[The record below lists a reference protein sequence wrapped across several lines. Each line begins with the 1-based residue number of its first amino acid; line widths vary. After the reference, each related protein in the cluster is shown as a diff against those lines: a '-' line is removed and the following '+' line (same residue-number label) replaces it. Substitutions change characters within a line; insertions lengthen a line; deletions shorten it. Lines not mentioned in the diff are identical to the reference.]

1 MTEENPAYLELA
13 DSIER
18 DIADLPAGSKL
29 PSENEL
35 AAEHDVSRITA
46 RAALME
52 LESRHLVVRTRGSG
66 TFVALRIPYPI
77 RAGAPASWS
86 AIVSA
91 SGHTPDHRYT
101 SITGVRATAQVA
113 RDLLIP
119 RGHGVTKVERLNL
132 VDGKVTGTQVS
143 YLPAAD
149 VPDLAHVLAE
159 GGSLTQA
166 LIDHYGRTPERW
178 SSRAEL
184 ATLSGDTAAQLE
196 VTGRPPA
203 WKIDSV
209 NVCTTAGRP
218 IEVTQGWMRA
228 DAFRVF
234 LVAGPGDN
242 DAMLGANT

>member
-1 MTEENPAYLELA
+1 MTEQQPAYLELA
-13 DSIER
+13 DSLESSLQN
-18 DIADLPAGSKL
+18 LPAGAKL

-77 RAGAPASWS
+77 RAGMAASWS
-86 AIVSA
+86 ATVEVA
-91 SGHTPDHRYT
+91 GHTPEHRYLNVT
-101 SITGVRATAQVA
+101 DVRATASVA

-119 RGHGVTKVERLNL
+119 RGRMVTKIERLNL
-132 VDGKVTGTQVS
+132 VDGKVAGVQTS
-143 YLPAAD
+143 YLPSAD
-149 VPDLAHVLAE
+149 VPGLADVLE
-159 GGSLTQA
+159 SSLTQT
-166 LIDHYGRTPERW
+166 LIEHYGMAPERW

-184 ATLSGDTAAQLE
+184 ATVSIEMAEQLE

-203 WKIDSV
+203 WKIDSI
-209 NVCTTAGRP
+209 NTCTELGRP

-234 LVAGPGDN
+234 LVSGPTDGQNGFGDN
-242 DAMLGANT
+242 R